1 MSSGSNKDGMLNVE
15 SGEWGPLSEES
26 TAYKVLQSSL
36 SLNYNKSTK
45 SKRHFKIWMGTASQ
59 VQLNLQTTVLT
70 TLRRERGGG
79 HMVNN
84 FVLPF
89 HQTFTLVLMSFGY
102 FEAWSVFHF

>member
-59 VQLNLQTTVLT
+59 VQLNLQSTRAAESVAAPM
-70 TLRRERGGG
+70 RAEQGPCEPSEDVVRK
-79 HMVNN
+79 
-84 FVLPF
+84 
-89 HQTFTLVLMSFGY
+89 FG
-102 FEAWSVFHF
+102 EQ